1 MVRAQRRHAEAVK
14 PADQRSTRV
23 LWGGMLVG
31 GLIAVG
37 IALAPGF
44 RKPPEETVAPV
55 DITPSEISRPVAA
68 PEIEE
73 LRVHVI
79 RRYPHATDAFTQ
91 GLLWHE
97 GVMYESTGQ
106 YGQSSLRKV
115 RLEDGKVLA
124 QRKLGPKLFGEG
136 LDRVGERLIQLTWRS
151 GLAFVSDLTT
161 LEKQETLSYRG
172 EGWGLCYDGTAL
184 VMSDGSSMLELRDP
198 GSMALLGEMSVLKD
212 GRPIRQLNE
221 LECVGSEIYANI
233 WQRDEILRIDRKSG
247 RVTATIDASGLL
259 SRAEARRADV
269 LNGIAYKPES
279 KTFLLTGKHWPHV
292 FEVEFV
298 PR

>member
-14 PADQRSTRV
+14 PAGQRSTRV

-68 PEIEE
+68 QEIEE

-184 VMSDGSSMLELRDP
+184 VMSDGSSMLEFRDP
-198 GSMALLGEMSVLKD
+198 ESMALLGEMSVLKD

-279 KTFLLTGKHWPHV
+279 KTFLLTGKLWPHV